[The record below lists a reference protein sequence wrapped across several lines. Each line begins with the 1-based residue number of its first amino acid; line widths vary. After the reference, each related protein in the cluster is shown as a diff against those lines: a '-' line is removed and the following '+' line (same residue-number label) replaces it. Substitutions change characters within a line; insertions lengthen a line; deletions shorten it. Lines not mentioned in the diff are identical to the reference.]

1 MIPDIQFSVLCDDVR
16 QEINGHFQ
24 FLGVFGDGIA
34 VKQFPFRL
42 FRFCIANRWV
52 CGQGDFKQKT
62 TIFMPDGKTPFLQG
76 REVKIHLQNGAANHT
91 SIEQFLGTEFKE
103 AGTYWIEVNLDGELR
118 ARYPFTVRLAPTPA
132 QPTPEAPTA

>member
-76 REVKIHLQNGAANHT
+76 REVKIHLRNGAANHT
-91 SIEQFLGTEFKE
+91 SIEQFLGAEFKE
-103 AGTYWIEVNLDGELR
+103 AGTDWIEVNLDGELR
-118 ARYPFTVRLAPTPA
+118 ARYPFTVRLAPAPT